1 MKRNGYFQLE
11 NKTDGLYL
19 NRIMAMDGGY
29 EPSVEDLIS
38 YCNKKS
44 IPYDNVVALK
54 NAYEQAADGSS
65 VRISEGTVTAFSGW
79 CEYVFDP
86 DGMKAVAVLYPA
98 MKGMPEMDMAELQA
112 DLNHKKVKFGL
123 INENIQNMFN
133 QKEFFRPVVIAVGQ
147 PPVDGYDA
155 QLIYNFNTE
164 IVAKPKVNEDGSVD
178 FHQLDLI
185 NRVSAGDVVAK
196 IIPENPGEPGKNIY
210 GIEVKPKKVYR
221 KVFKHGRNL
230 KISEDGTELVS
241 LVTGHVKLEGDKVF
255 VSDEYDIPTDVC
267 NITGDINF
275 DGNVHIRGSV
285 LAGFKVNAGG
295 DIVVDGVVE
304 GSELTAGGNIILQ
317 RGIQGMNKGVLT
329 AGGNIAANFI
339 ENATVRAG
347 GDVSTDAVLH
357 SKVNARGNVEVSG
370 KNGYLIGGN
379 VRAGSMVSA
388 KIIGSEMGTTT
399 VISVG
404 TDPELM
410 AEIER
415 LKKEITEDA
424 KGKEKLNQILVM
436 LRKKQEI
443 EGRLDKDKVELLQ
456 KTMKSVIVMEQNLKE
471 KKEEYS
477 KLSQLVQEKNDSR
490 IKVLGTIYPGSK
502 LEIGSAILFI
512 RDKFDY
518 CQFVKK
524 DADIVRINV

>member
-1 MKRNGYFQLE
+1 MKSNGYFQLE

-19 NRIMAMDGGY
+19 NRIMARDGGY
-29 EPSVEDLIS
+29 EPSLDNFID
-38 YCNKKS
+38 YCNKKN
-44 IPYDNVVALK
+44 ILYDSVLTLK
-54 NAYEQAADGSS
+54 NAYEQAAGGTS
-65 VRISEGTVTAFSGW
+65 VRISDSNVIGFSGW
-79 CEYVFDP
+79 CEYSFDA
-86 DGMKAVAVLYPA
+86 DGMKAVAVMYPA
-98 MKGMPEMDMAELQA
+98 MKGMPEMDISELQA
-112 DLNHKKVKFGL
+112 DLNHKKVKFG
-123 INENIQNMFN
+123 IVSKNIQDMFEN
-133 QKEFFRPVVIAVGQ
+133 KVFFQPVVIAVGQ
-147 PPVDGYDA
+147 PAVDGYDA
-155 QLIYNFNTE
+155 KLIYNFNTE
-164 IVAKPKVNEDGSVD
+164 VSAKPKVNEDGSVD

-185 NRVSAGDVVAK
+185 NRVNEGDVVAT
-196 IIPENPGEPGKNIY
+196 IIPENPGELGKNIY
-210 GIEVKPKKVYR
+210 GADVKPKKVYR
-221 KVFKHGRNL
+221 KIFKHGRNL
-230 KISEDGTELVS
+230 KVSEDGTQLVS

-255 VSDEYDIPTDVC
+255 VSDEYDIPTDVS

-275 DGNVHIRGSV
+275 DGNVRIRGNV

-304 GSELTAGGNIILQ
+304 GAELTAGGNIILQ
-317 RGIQGMNKGVLT
+317 RGIQGMNKGVIT
-329 AGGNIAANFI
+329 AGGNVAANFV

-347 GDVSTDAVLH
+347 GDVSVDSVLH
-357 SKVNARGNVEVSG
+357 SKVNARGVVEVSG

-410 AEIER
+410 AEIDK
-415 LKKEITEDA
+415 LKKEIVEDA

-443 EGRLDKDKVELLQ
+443 EGRLEKDKVELLQ
-456 KTMKSVIVMEQNLKE
+456 KTMKSVIMMEQSLKE
-471 KKEEYS
+471 KKETYAN
-477 KLSQLVQEKNDSR
+477 LSQLVQEKNDSR

-502 LEIGSAILFI
+502 LEIGSAVLFI

-524 DADIVRINV
+524 EADIVRINV